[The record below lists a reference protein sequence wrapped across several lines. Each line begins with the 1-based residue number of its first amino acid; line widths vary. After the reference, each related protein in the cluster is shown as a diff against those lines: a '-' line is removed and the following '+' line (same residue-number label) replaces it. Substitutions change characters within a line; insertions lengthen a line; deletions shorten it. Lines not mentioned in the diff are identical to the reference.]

1 MFLADENDIADE
13 HSEVNGEDEVEQLEI
28 STVEGTIFSQ
38 SFFTLHNIMK
48 HN

>member
-13 HSEVNGEDEVEQLEI
+13 HSEVNGEDEVEI

>member
-13 HSEVNGEDEVEQLEI
+13 HSEVNGEDKVEI